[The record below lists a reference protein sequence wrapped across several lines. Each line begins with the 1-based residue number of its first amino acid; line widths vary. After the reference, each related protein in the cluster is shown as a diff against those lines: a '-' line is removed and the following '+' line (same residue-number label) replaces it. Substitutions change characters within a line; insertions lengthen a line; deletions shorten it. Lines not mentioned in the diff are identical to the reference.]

1 MPWMDAAAAGAC
13 VPPAAAPPPATAEWL
28 RVFRCSACRA
38 ALHQPPAGSA
48 RFRCGACGALLRA
61 ATSPLKPL
69 QGGAKLAMAAA
80 GPPLLL
86 ASRDL
91 SPQSVVQGPYGGAFG
106 TAGGSADMPPSPT
119 SSLASSSPSLASS
132 TAEAAVVSSYAA
144 SEHAGRGEPQPE
156 TEARAGSLWEEASIG
171 DGVGRGLSS
180 LFRLRM
186 PAAAAAPVAEAP
198 VSVAG
203 EDVEEQFASPRSS
216 SSVVS
221 QAELAGAAVAEE
233 EEGEDGSGRAM
244 AESERWAVPR
254 SREEFLALD
263 PDVLER
269 EWRQWSSPP
278 PTPPPG
284 AGPAAAV
291 PSVFTIADDRS
302 DREFAEITASP
313 EIVAE
318 PLELPVSFPAGTAGV
333 SAATAPASA
342 WRSLPLAMTA
352 GRDHAGSGCGQAA
365 GAAATPQLLT
375 LGDNGL
381 VAQAV
386 VSPVSGSKDGAA
398 SSPSTMR
405 KLRMLWFHRSKAAG
419 GGGLRGPDLAVSAPE
434 SPVEAKGVGCTS
446 PGTPVFRRAMEMPPD
461 SRPFAPP
468 GTTTPVLTAA
478 TDGGSHRR
486 ASAAPQLTE
495 WATVAATGA
504 SPRSYYQR
512 QNSLPAAAL
521 RSRGGESA
529 APARAAEAPPA
540 MATVHETAFVL
551 PSLPLAGEPP
561 IVACQACG
569 ASLEMPVAALRPGR
583 PADGLRWLRC
593 GDCRQISTFAT
604 SSPRMARPLAATTSA
619 LPMEWPAA
627 KASAAVLAFE
637 VAQPVSAALAVAV
650 RADGVDELDLP
661 SYTPAS
667 LPSPSPYANIMY
679 RLGDVELCDPA
690 DYKTDG
696 NGGGDGASSRGRG
709 ALGLGR
715 VVQKLRTGL
724 RPLMDGSAED
734 LRRQRET
741 LARFGGVSIEF
752 SRRVVVNGLHVTDA
766 AVAAAE
772 TKAGPIQT
780 GSYWYDKRA
789 GFWGMQG
796 GPTMGVIP
804 AHIDGFNEQ
813 LARGASGGDTGVL
826 VNGRELPS
834 HDLELLVRR
843 GLPALPPS
851 AKSGKGRRPAAGGAG
866 SSSASSVRASY
877 LLDIW
882 GILHNAST
890 GAPLVALGML
900 CPALEVAGIGAGMF
914 TPAHPGGKRWIAI
927 GEGEE
932 MWRGP

>member
-1 MPWMDAAAAGAC
+1 MPWMDAAAAGA
-13 VPPAAAPPPATAEWL
+13 PPAAPPSATAEWL
-28 RVFRCSACRA
+28 RVVRCSACRA
-38 ALHQPPAGSA
+38 ALHQPPASSA

-69 QGGAKLAMAAA
+69 QGSKLPAA
-80 GPPLLL
+80 GPAPLL

-91 SPQSVVQGPYGGAFG
+91 SPQSVAQGPYGGAFG
-106 TAGGSADMPPSPT
+106 AAVGGSTDTPTSPT
-119 SSLASSSPSLASS
+119 SSLASSSPSQASS
-132 TAEAAVVSSYAA
+132 TTEAAVVSLCAA
-144 SEHAGRGEPQPE
+144 SAHAGRGEPQPE
-156 TEARAGSLWEEASIG
+156 TEVLAGCIPGSLWEEASAG
-171 DGVGRGLSS
+171 DGDGRGLSPT
-180 LFRLRM
+180 FRLRM
-186 PAAAAAPVAEAP
+186 PAAAVAPAAEAP

-203 EDVEEQFASPRSS
+203 EDEEEQFASPRSS

-221 QAELAGAAVAEE
+221 QAELAGAAVPEK
-233 EEGEDGSGRAM
+233 EGGGDSSSRTM
-244 AESERWAVPR
+244 AESEHWAVPR

-269 EWRQWSSPP
+269 EWRQWSPP
-278 PTPPPG
+278 PPLRPPG
-284 AGPAAAV
+284 AGPSAAV

-302 DREFAEITASP
+302 DRNFSEITATS
-313 EIVAE
+313 EIEAE

-333 SAATAPASA
+333 IAAAAPASA
-342 WRSLPLAMTA
+342 WESLPLAATA
-352 GRDHAGSGCGQAA
+352 GHDHEQAA
-365 GAAATPQLLT
+365 AAAAAPPLLT
-375 LGDNGL
+375 LGSSKNGL

-386 VSPVSGSKDGAA
+386 VSPVSGSKDGAS

-419 GGGLRGPDLAVSAPE
+419 GGGLRGPDLAA
-434 SPVEAKGVGCTS
+434 SPPASPGEAKGVGCTS
-446 PGTPVFRRAMEMPPD
+446 PATPVFRRAMEMPPD
-461 SRPFAPP
+461 SRPLAPP
-468 GTTTPVLTAA
+468 GTTLVLTAA
-478 TDGGSHRR
+478 TDDGSHWR
-486 ASAAPQLTE
+486 AAAAPQLAE
-495 WATVAATGA
+495 LATNVAMGA

-521 RSRGGESA
+521 RSRGIASA
-529 APARAAEAPPA
+529 APARAAEAPPT
-540 MATVHETAFVL
+540 MAAVHTETAFVL

-569 ASLEMPVAALRPGR
+569 TSLEMPAAALRPGR

-604 SSPRMARPLAATTSA
+604 SSPGMARPSAAATAA

-637 VAQPVSAALAVAV
+637 VAQPVSTALVVAV
-650 RADGVDELDLP
+650 RADGVDDLDMP

-667 LPSPSPYANIMY
+667 MPSPSPYANIMY

-690 DYKTDG
+690 DYETDG
-696 NGGGDGASSRGRG
+696 NGGGDGPSSRGRG

-715 VVQKLRTGL
+715 VVQKLRSGL
-724 RPLMDGSAED
+724 RPLVDGSAED

-741 LARFGGVSIEF
+741 LARFGGVSVEF
-752 SRRVVVNGLHVTDA
+752 SRRVVVNGLRVTDA

-772 TKAGPIQT
+772 TKAGPIQA

-789 GFWGMQG
+789 GFWGVQG

-804 AHIDGFNEQ
+804 AHIEGFNEQ
-813 LARGASGGDTGVL
+813 LARCASGGDTGVL

-843 GLPALPPS
+843 GLPALSPL

-866 SSSASSVRASY
+866 SSSGSSVRASY

-900 CPALEVAGIGAGMF
+900 CPALEVAGVGAGMF
-914 TPAHPGGKRWIAI
+914 IPAHPGGKRWIAI

>member
-1 MPWMDAAAAGAC
+1 MPWMDAAAAGA
-13 VPPAAAPPPATAEWL
+13 PPAAAPSVTAEWL
-28 RVFRCSACRA
+28 RVFRCSACRV
-38 ALHQPPAGSA
+38 ALHHPPAGSA
-48 RFRCGACGALLRA
+48 RFRCGACGAVLRA

-106 TAGGSADMPPSPT
+106 AAGGSADMPTSPT

-132 TAEAAVVSSYAA
+132 TAEAAIVSPCAA

-156 TEARAGSLWEEASIG
+156 TEARAGSMWEEASIG
-171 DGVGRGLSS
+171 DGVGQGFSP

-186 PAAAAAPVAEAP
+186 PAAAAAPAAEVP
-198 VSVAG
+198 MSVAA
-203 EDVEEQFASPRSS
+203 EDGEEQFASPRSS
-216 SSVVS
+216 SSMVS

-233 EEGEDGSGRAM
+233 EGGGDGSSRAM
-244 AESERWAVPR
+244 AESEQWAVPR

-278 PTPPPG
+278 PQPPPPG
-284 AGPAAAV
+284 AGPGAAV
-291 PSVFTIADDRS
+291 PSVSTIAGDRS
-302 DREFAEITASP
+302 NRIFAEITAMP

-333 SAATAPASA
+333 SAAAAPASA
-342 WRSLPLAMTA
+342 RRSLPLAMTA
-352 GRDHAGSGCGQAA
+352 GRDHAGSGRGQAA
-365 GAAATPQLLT
+365 AAAAAPQLLT

-381 VAQAV
+381 VAHAV
-386 VSPVSGSKDGAA
+386 VSPVSGSKDGAS
-398 SSPSTMR
+398 SSPSAMR

-419 GGGLRGPDLAVSAPE
+419 GGDLRGPDLAASAPA
-434 SPVEAKGVGCTS
+434 SPEEAKGSGCTS

-461 SRPFAPP
+461 SKPLAPP
-468 GTTTPVLTAA
+468 GTTPPVLTAA
-478 TDGGSHRR
+478 ADGGSHRR
-486 ASAAPQLTE
+486 ATATPQLAE
-495 WATVAATGA
+495 LATAAAMGA

-521 RSRGGESA
+521 RSHGGASA
-529 APARAAEAPPA
+529 ALARAAEAPPA
-540 MATVHETAFVL
+540 MAAVHFETAFVL

-569 ASLEMPVAALRPGR
+569 ASLEMPPAALRPGR

-604 SSPRMARPLAATTSA
+604 SSPRMARPSAAATAA

-627 KASAAVLAFE
+627 KGSAAVLAFE
-637 VAQPVSAALAVAV
+637 VAQPVSAALAVAA
-650 RADGVDELDLP
+650 RADGVDDLDLP

-690 DYKTDG
+690 DYETDG
-696 NGGGDGASSRGRG
+696 NGGGDGPSSRGRG

-715 VVQKLRTGL
+715 VVQKLRSGL
-724 RPLMDGSAED
+724 RPLTDGSAED

-741 LARFGGVSIEF
+741 LARFGGVSVEF
-752 SRRVVVNGLHVTDA
+752 SRRVVVNGLRVTDA

-772 TKAGPIQT
+772 TKAGPIQA

-804 AHIDGFNEQ
+804 AHIEGFNEQ
-813 LARGASGGDTGVL
+813 LARCASGGDTGVL

-843 GLPALPPS
+843 GLPALSPL
-851 AKSGKGRRPAAGGAG
+851 AKSGKGRRPATGGAG

-900 CPALEVAGIGAGMF
+900 CPALEVAGVGAGMF
-914 TPAHPGGKRWIAI
+914 IPAHPGGKRWIAI